1 MQSSGLTI
9 EMRTDTIRVLLVSNV
24 YPVDDQ
30 TGTPSIGI
38 QQRLLAERGVE
49 FDVISIQT
57 GNPIAYVKAAIKFL
71 LMNLTKPK
79 NDLVHAYYGLSAY
92 ISLLQ
97 KRMPVVAT
105 FLGSDLL
112 SEGVSKHRDILVS
125 TLAAKKAD
133 AVIVMTEDMK
143 KASGREDAHVIPFGV
158 SLSRLP
164 LIDQADARHQLGMPL
179 DKKLVLFPWDPVRLV
194 KRFDI
199 VEKMMQLVKGM
210 IPQSE
215 LVVVHDKPHATIA
228 TYFNACDVCV
238 LASDHEGSPVAI
250 REALACNL
258 PVVSVD
264 VGDVG
269 ELIEGLENC
278 YLADKN
284 PADMA
289 EKVSKVLNSGM
300 RCRGRERMQAYDMH
314 HSADRVWQIYQQLID
329 AKNRPGFTGRKG

>member
-1 MQSSGLTI
+1 MA
-9 EMRTDTIRVLLVSNV
+9 TDTIRVLLVSNV

-57 GNPIAYVKAAIKFL
+57 GNPLAYLKAAMEFL
-71 LMNLTKPK
+71 WMNLQKPPY
-79 NDLVHAYYGLSAY
+79 DLVHAYYGLSAY
-92 ISLLQ
+92 IALLQ
-97 KRMPVVAT
+97 KHMPVVAT

-112 SEGVSKHRDILVS
+112 SDDASDDRDENIGKS
-125 TLAAKKAD
+125 AAKRAD
-133 AVIVMTEDMK
+133 AVIVMTEEMK
-143 KASGREDAHVIPFGV
+143 RASGREDAHVIPFGV

-164 LIDQADARHQLGMPL
+164 LIDQAEARKQLGLPL
-179 DKKLVLFPWDPVRLV
+179 HKKLILFPWNPARLV

-199 VEKMMQLVKGM
+199 VEKAMHSIKGM
-210 IPQSE
+210 FPQSE
-215 LVVVHDKPHATIA
+215 LVVVYDKPHATIA

-278 YLADKN
+278 YLVDRN
-284 PADMA
+284 PADIA
-289 EKVSKVLNSGM
+289 EKVAMVLKSGM

-314 HSADRVWQIYQQLID
+314 HSADRVWQIYQHIVN
-329 AKNRPGFTGRKG
+329 AKN